1 MSLRYQGGF
10 ITASPP
16 SPSTSAAS
24 GVWSLIQQMQAKGNG
39 NWPLAPAAITAT
51 GGTIISIK
59 DENKISSTSDLYVIS
74 LDQNIADEIGKII
87 TLHYL
92 KS

>member
-51 GGTIISIK
+51 GGTITTDRKSTRL
-59 DENKISSTSDLYVIS
+59 NSSHT
-74 LDQNIADEIGKII
+74 
-87 TLHYL
+87 
-92 KS
+92 